1 MVDLGLSKTDFKD
14 KIITLLNNSN
24 INDNDED
31 KGIFNLDSAHDFLFD
46 KSLAN
51 VTTDY
56 FSGIPAGVSGEDRYV
71 WYLKQKG
78 IYDNVKY
85 FGVQELKDKKNP
97 SRKFWYLDDDDKL
110 QQFGGTASNI
120 SKDTGNFI
128 HNVMFKK
135 NDGDATNKSF
145 LFQTIHDAGKQLI
158 TTHMPTVSNHIDSAG
173 TPKRDAKND
182 RIVPLDYNLLT
193 EGVDGDPPIPD
204 KDYIDSTIMAKDGAN
219 EDAHWSNGTGEEHT
233 PSRPWYHTKYSLLIY
248 KYIKTILGKKE
259 DTAPPNLTNPNEIN
273 LFVTNFVWQLT
284 MVFCYL
290 SFSIEERR
298 DKGVPWQAIA
308 YLRTIEFTSFEKG
321 RTPKYKIFSVNDNNI
336 YFTFNQWALELGKTD
351 GLSEEFMASKSALW
365 PGVSDPQP
373 WTVTQSICADEI
385 LEHIK
390 DPKLF
395 ISSRRDEDAKIVD
408 TNILP
413 MFAQAQYL
421 FDEEKDVHKRI
432 LQIIKFSGDTSHMVQ
447 TILQLEGFKVWERQP
462 TRITVLTTLER
473 ILSGRMLN
481 YIKNTEYISTEENV
495 SVLFETGVYLQE
507 NDQGRHEQLVKKIK
521 EKQKETQNLI
531 SGDAAGVFK
540 GVKIKYFGV
549 YVMENIGKRIEST
562 IISIEQKK
570 ASINQNINT
579 SDLNDIWLAQLAL
592 IQYPAPGLS
601 NEALVEV
608 NKRLVKNLKDLFEFD
623 DILEQLK
630 NIDVVNIGALV
641 SENLPRQLNVLIKTV
656 LYGFQREAFA
666 SKRKR
671 KNVPRHSEFDS
682 KGLQNKLNLDNEI
695 TEDHKSGEFSN
706 LTLNIDHTNNDFNK
720 MLSEVVGGADGPVAA
735 VIALQDQLTGVKKL
749 IDSLLDYLNLSN
761 RIVNAGKPAGNPNI
775 QKLLVQLESRKFG
788 TGSTTEQIKA
798 RFWES
803 CNGGIGNR
811 DSLNNWYLNSTDNL
825 LILSDQFRQ
834 MEFNQ
839 PFVLYQNNVKNKVS
853 SMQELSKYI
862 NEFNKVTA
870 ETEEELA
877 VKKQKLNKM
886 LKGYISFEE
895 FFADFFKYNTIND
908 FSGLIKLISFFVNS
922 GEHASLM
929 SKKDWHKNYERFKDN
944 ADEVI
949 NILEKLN
956 TLAPAPPPQM
966 NTEAEAS
973 QITTNTLAPATQMIT
988 EVAQSGNGRKG
999 PLRKPALKKIKKTKK
1014 NKKHS
1019 KNKSK
1024 KNKFLQDGGAGGSD
1038 RGATNPVNQSNILI
1052 ELLKNIKTTVSNTND
1067 EKLKEQFYRT
1077 QIVGL
1082 LKNYSL
1088 TENEDGENEDI
1099 KGFIRDIHNLVEKT
1113 EPGSR
1118 EQIDPTT
1125 INKFLAE
1132 LYHIKL
1138 SHKDT
1143 SSFIE
1148 IFSKDNRSDI
1158 PQELELEIQRITDDL
1173 LYELKTLRGARTTE
1187 PEKHLPT
1194 QLAKIVKEVTYVASA
1209 NNYYYY
1215 DWVSSW
1221 VKKENESRPTLFNED
1236 KWTKSRLSFIKL
1248 IQYQVETYL
1257 YYLKVNNGEIE
1268 EYDFKTQ
1275 SELKNKGVKI
1285 YTDRYSGIITRSK
1298 QKYLD
1303 SEHFYDESIYK
1314 ILFLDDKI
1322 AEDLAVL
1329 AVDTDLDFIFEP
1341 FLWSNL
1347 DYIYGVYL
1355 FDIIES
1361 WLLLKKTAPVIADE
1375 IAIIKELRARVK
1387 EPNSEMKTNNNNGQ
1401 ATAPVTGPFLATAPG
1416 PFLATAPGPFLATA
1430 PGPFL
1435 ATAPGTGERPR
1446 MRTRSAS
1453 AAVTRSRSTPY

>member
-1 MVDLGLSKTDFKD
+1 MVDLGLSKTEFKD

-24 INDNDED
+24 INDAD

-56 FSGIPAGVSGEDRYV
+56 FSDIPAGVSGEDRYV

-97 SRKFWYLDDDDKL
+97 SRKFWYLDDNDEL
-110 QQFGGTASNI
+110 QSFGGTASNI

-135 NDGDATNKSF
+135 EDMTKEESYATNKSF

-182 RIVPLDYNLLT
+182 RIVPLDYNLPT
-193 EGVDGDPPIPD
+193 EGVDEDPPIPD

-219 EDAHWSNGTGEEHT
+219 EDARWSNGTGDEHN

-259 DTAPPNLTNPNEIN
+259 GTAPPNLTNPNEIN

-298 DKGVPWQAIA
+298 AKGVPWQAIA

-336 YFTFNQWALELGKTD
+336 YFTFNQWALELGETD
-351 GLSEEFMASKSALW
+351 GLSEEFMASKGGLW

-385 LEHIK
+385 IEHIK

-395 ISSRRDEDAKIVD
+395 ISSRRDEDAEIVD

-421 FDEEKDVHKRI
+421 FDEEKEVHKRI

-507 NDQGRHEQLVKKIK
+507 NDQGRHEQLVKEIK

-531 SGDAAGVFK
+531 SGDAANEFK
-540 GVKIKYFGV
+540 GVKVKYFGV
-549 YVMENIGKRIEST
+549 YVMENIEKRIEST
-562 IISIEQKK
+562 G
-570 ASINQNINT
+570 ASIQQKINT
-579 SDLNDIWLAQLAL
+579 IGQKIDSLNNVGLNGIWQAQFAL
-592 IQYPAPGLS
+592 IQESVEGLS
-601 NEALVEV
+601 NKALNE
-608 NKRLVKNLKDLFEFD
+608 KLVKHLKDLFEFD
-623 DILEQLK
+623 DILEQLEQLK
-630 NIDVVNIGALV
+630 KIDRVVNIGALV
-641 SENLPRQLNVLIKTV
+641 SEDLPRQLKVLIKTV

-682 KGLQNKLNLDNEI
+682 KGLQNRLTLDNEI

-706 LTLNIDHTNNDFNK
+706 LTLNIDHTNNDFNVLK
-720 MLSEVVGGADGPVAA
+720 KVVDDLP
-735 VIALQDQLTGVKKL
+735 DQLTGVKNL
-749 IDSLLDYLNLSN
+749 IDSLLDYLNLSK
-761 RIVNAGKPAGNPNI
+761 RIVNAGKPTGNPNI
-775 QKLLVQLESRKFG
+775 QMLLEELGQQKFG
-788 TGSTTEQIKA
+788 TGSATEQIEQIKA

-803 CNGGIGNR
+803 CDGVIGNR
-811 DSLNNWYLNSTDNL
+811 DSPNNWYLNSTDNL

-834 MEFNQ
+834 MVLNQ

-895 FFADFFKYNTIND
+895 FFADFFKYNTSND

-929 SKKDWHKNYERFKDN
+929 SKKDWPKNYERFKDN

-973 QITTNTLAPATQMIT
+973 QITTNTLAPATPMIT
-988 EVAQSGNGRKG
+988 EAPQSGNGRKG

-1024 KNKFLQDGGAGGSD
+1024 KNKFLQDGGAGGSN

-1099 KGFIRDIHNLVEKT
+1099 KVFIRDIHNLVEKT

-1148 IFSKDNRSDI
+1148 IFSKDNRSNI

-1173 LYELKTLRGARTTE
+1173 LYELKTLRGARTTQ

-1194 QLAKIVKEVTYVASA
+1194 QLAEIVKDVTYVVSA

-1221 VKKENESRPTLFNED
+1221 VKKENLSRPTLFNED
-1236 KWTKSRLSFIKL
+1236 KWTKGRLSFIKL

-1268 EYDFKTQ
+1268 EFDLKTQ
-1275 SELKNKGVKI
+1275 SELKHKGVKI

-1361 WLLLKKTAPVIADE
+1361 WLLLKKTAPEGETDE
-1375 IAIIKELRARVK
+1375 IAIIKARRALVK
-1387 EPNSEMKTNNNNGQ
+1387 EHNSEMNSKKNNGQ
-1401 ATAPVTGPFLATAPG
+1401 ATAPGTGPFLATA
-1416 PFLATAPGPFLATA
+1416 TAPGT
-1430 PGPFL
+1430 
-1435 ATAPGTGERPR
+1435 GTGERPR
-1446 MRTRSAS
+1446 TRTRSAS
-1453 AAVTRSRSTPY
+1453 AAAKSFRSSPY

>member
-1 MVDLGLSKTDFKD
+1 M
-14 KIITLLNNSN
+14 
-24 INDNDED
+24 
-31 KGIFNLDSAHDFLFD
+31 
-46 KSLAN
+46 
-51 VTTDY
+51 
-56 FSGIPAGVSGEDRYV
+56 
-71 WYLKQKG
+71 
-78 IYDNVKY
+78 
-85 FGVQELKDKKNP
+85 
-97 SRKFWYLDDDDKL
+97 
-110 QQFGGTASNI
+110 
-120 SKDTGNFI
+120 
-128 HNVMFKK
+128 
-135 NDGDATNKSF
+135 
-145 LFQTIHDAGKQLI
+145 
-158 TTHMPTVSNHIDSAG
+158 
-173 TPKRDAKND
+173 
-182 RIVPLDYNLLT
+182 
-193 EGVDGDPPIPD
+193 
-204 KDYIDSTIMAKDGAN
+204 
-219 EDAHWSNGTGEEHT
+219 
-233 PSRPWYHTKYSLLIY
+233 
-248 KYIKTILGKKE
+248 
-259 DTAPPNLTNPNEIN
+259 
-273 LFVTNFVWQLT
+273 
-284 MVFCYL
+284 
-290 SFSIEERR
+290 
-298 DKGVPWQAIA
+298 
-308 YLRTIEFTSFEKG
+308 
-321 RTPKYKIFSVNDNNI
+321 
-336 YFTFNQWALELGKTD
+336 
-351 GLSEEFMASKSALW
+351 
-365 PGVSDPQP
+365 
-373 WTVTQSICADEI
+373 
-385 LEHIK
+385 
-390 DPKLF
+390 
-395 ISSRRDEDAKIVD
+395 
-408 TNILP
+408 
-413 MFAQAQYL
+413 
-421 FDEEKDVHKRI
+421 
-432 LQIIKFSGDTSHMVQ
+432 
-447 TILQLEGFKVWERQP
+447 
-462 TRITVLTTLER
+462 
-473 ILSGRMLN
+473 
-481 YIKNTEYISTEENV
+481 

-507 NDQGRHEQLVKKIK
+507 NDQGRHEQLVKEIK

-531 SGDAAGVFK
+531 SGDDANEFK

-549 YVMENIGKRIEST
+549 YVMENIGKRIET
-562 IISIEQKK
+562 TKISIEQKK
-570 ASINQNINT
+570 ASINQKIDSLNNADLING
-579 SDLNDIWLAQLAL
+579 IWQAQLAL
-592 IQYPAPGLS
+592 IQEPTDGLS
-601 NEALVEV
+601 NKDLNE
-608 NKRLVKNLKDLFEFD
+608 KLVKHLKDLFEFD

-630 NIDVVNIGALV
+630 NIDVVNIGTLV
-641 SENLPRQLNVLIKTV
+641 SEDLPSQLNVLIKTV

-720 MLSEVVGGADGPVAA
+720 MLSEVVGGAPPQDGQVAA

-775 QKLLVQLESRKFG
+775 QKLLVELRDKKF
-788 TGSTTEQIKA
+788 STDLDTDQITEN
-798 RFWES
+798 FWGR
-803 CNGGIGNR
+803 CNGGIGNIG
-811 DSLNNWYLNSTDNL
+811 SLNNWYLNSTDNL

-834 MEFNQ
+834 MESSQ

-862 NEFNKVTA
+862 NEFNKVTT

-895 FFADFFKYNTIND
+895 FFADFFKYNTSND

-929 SKKDWHKNYERFKDN
+929 SKKDWPKNYERFKDN

-956 TLAPAPPPQM
+956 TLAPAPLPQM
-966 NTEAEAS
+966 NTEAEAP
-973 QITTNTLAPATQMIT
+973 QITTNTLAPETQMIT

-1099 KGFIRDIHNLVEKT
+1099 KVFIRDIHNQVEKT

-1173 LYELKTLRGARTTE
+1173 LYELKTLRGARTAQE
-1187 PEKHLPT
+1187 DHLPT
-1194 QLAKIVKEVTYVASA
+1194 QLAEIVKDVTYVVSA

-1221 VKKENESRPTLFNED
+1221 VKKENKSRPTLFNED
-1236 KWTKSRLSFIKL
+1236 KWTKGRLSFIKL

-1268 EYDFKTQ
+1268 EFDLKTQ

-1361 WLLLKKTAPVIADE
+1361 WLLLKKTAPEGETDE
-1375 IAIIKELRARVK
+1375 ITIIKARRALVK
-1387 EPNSEMKTNNNNGQ
+1387 EHNSEMNSKKNNGQ
-1401 ATAPVTGPFLATAPG
+1401 ATAPVTGPFLATAPV
-1416 PFLATAPGPFLATA
+1416 TV
-1430 PGPFL
+1430 
-1435 ATAPGTGERPR
+1435 ERQR

-1453 AAVTRSRSTPY
+1453 AAAPRARFRSSPY